1 LSIWICFEI
10 RISCFEFK
18 SAIFNGID
26 YHIAYPLTFKGIK
39 CIKGRLMADYS
50 QIDQSPL
57 ISFLFY
63 PRRDTTPCPEGAFD
77 LLVPVEKGI
86 SVACRFFAGHP
97 SWPWIL
103 FFHGNGEVASDYDEI
118 APFYHHRE
126 INLAV
131 ADYRGYG
138 ASGGSP
144 GFTYLINDGHLVFK
158 AVREELSRK
167 GLGEDL
173 WVMGR
178 SMGSLSAVE
187 LAHRYPEEMKGLIV
201 ESGFASVTRLI
212 KHLNLPARGLNLEPI
227 EEERL
232 AMIRQIT
239 MPALIIHGEL
249 DMLVPLQEAKDL
261 YRSLNSSKK
270 KLVIIPHADHNTIMF
285 ADLKQYFSEIQ
296 EFVQSTKLS
305 RIS

>member
-1 LSIWICFEI
+1 
-10 RISCFEFK
+10 
-18 SAIFNGID
+18 
-26 YHIAYPLTFKGIK
+26 
-39 CIKGRLMADYS
+39 MADYS
-50 QIDQSPL
+50 QIDRSPL

-63 PRRDTTPCPEGAFD
+63 PRRDTTSCPEGGFD

-97 SWPWIL
+97 GWPWIL

-118 APFYHHRE
+118 ATFYHQKE
-126 INLAV
+126 INLVV

-144 GFTYLINDGHLVFK
+144 GFAHLIHDGDLIFE

-167 GLGEDL
+167 GLGESL

-178 SMGSLSAVE
+178 SMGSLCAVE
-187 LAHRYPEEMKGLIV
+187 LAYHYPKEIKGMIV

-212 KHLNLPARGLNLEPI
+212 KHLNLPARGLNLNPI

-239 MPALIIHGEL
+239 VPALILHGEM

-261 YRSLNSSKK
+261 YQTLNSSKK
-270 KLVIIPHADHNTIMF
+270 KLVILPNADHNTILF
-285 ADLKQYFSEIQ
+285 ADLKRYFSEIQ
-296 EFVQSTKLS
+296 EFVQSAKLS

>member
-1 LSIWICFEI
+1 
-10 RISCFEFK
+10 
-18 SAIFNGID
+18 
-26 YHIAYPLTFKGIK
+26 
-39 CIKGRLMADYS
+39 MADYT
-50 QIDQSPL
+50 QIDRSPL
-57 ISFLFY
+57 LSFLFY
-63 PRRDTTPCPEGAFD
+63 PRRDTTPCPEGAWD

-97 SWPWIL
+97 GWPWIL

-118 APFYHHRE
+118 APFYHQKE

-144 GFTYLINDGHLVFK
+144 GFAHLVRDGHLVFK

-167 GLGEDL
+167 GLKEGL

-187 LAHRYPEEMKGLIV
+187 LAYHYSEEMKGLIV

-239 MPALIIHGEL
+239 VPALILHGEF

-261 YRSLNSSKK
+261 YHHLNSSKK

-296 EFVQSTKLS
+296 EFVQGTKLS